1 MKLKNTLAVAMM
13 MAMPFMLAGCD
24 QENPE
29 ETAKDEADIDA
40 NTRAALNKDDVEL
53 KDELAKAQAKDPSIK
68 DMYYGVDDAGNKVVH
83 VVREVKDEATGQMKS
98 HDSAMPMLQGMVLG
112 MLMSNMMNGSYGNYN
127 RQYGGSGNYSSRM
140 YNSSESRS
148 YRNSATS
155 RYSAATRSTMQRS
168 YVSSRPSSAYST
180 RSAGALAGGSS
191 ARAGGYSA
199 GG

>member
-1 MKLKNTLAVAMM
+1 MKLLKFAGLAMALTLPM
-13 MAMPFMLAGCD
+13 MLAGCD
-24 QENPE
+24 VENPE

-40 NTRAALNKDDVEL
+40 NTRAQLNKDDAEL

-68 DMYYGVDDAGNKVVH
+68 DMYYGVDDEGNKVVH
-83 VVREVKDEATGQMKS
+83 VVREVKDEKTGQMQS
-98 HDSAMPMLQGMVLG
+98 HDSSMPMLQGMVLG
-112 MLMSNMMNGSYGNYN
+112 MLMSNMMNNNYGNYS

-148 YRNSATS
+148 YRNQATS
-155 RYSAATRSTMQRS
+155 RYSASTRSVMQRS

-180 RSAGALAGGSS
+180 RSSGAFSSSSS
-191 ARAGGYSA
+191 ARSGGYSA